1 MMLKEEQN
9 RPEFGTACAGTGP
22 GCREDRSTAP
32 ASDLERALL
41 GAPCLPMILSPI
53 LTLDPAKV
61 ERDLEFLM
69 QCFREVLEES
79 GELELARH
87 LPWSETESPALHE
100 TSPERLSQAYSIAFH
115 LLSMVEQNAAVQ
127 RQRLAEAE
135 DGLTAMQA
143 LWGQCLQQVLDRNLD
158 PRQIVEAL
166 PRMHLELVLTAHPTE
181 AKRTIVLEHH
191 RSLYLLLVKRENQM
205 WTPYEQRA
213 IREEIKTVLSLLWR
227 TGEIFLQKPDVAAE
241 RRNIMHYLYTV
252 FPEVLP
258 VLDRRLRQ
266 TWAYVGLDPDLL
278 RAPRS
283 LPRLSL
289 GTWVGGDSDGHPFVT
304 AQVTG
309 QTLDDLR
316 LHGLLLLQHQLVGLA
331 RQSSL
336 SDRVQQPPPALRDRV
351 RHLTSE
357 LGERGRQVAQS
368 DPEETWRQLVTL
380 MLARLPLESVYP
392 EGGRLLNDPGRYQDA
407 GELLGDLQLLYESLI
422 GVGAWRLAD
431 EAVGP
436 VIRTVE
442 TFGFH
447 LASLDIRQNSRFHD
461 LAMAQLL
468 AAAGIDEV
476 GYQDW
481 DEPRR
486 LDLLTRELASPRP
499 FLRADTSAGPEADA
513 VLRTYRTLVE
523 HLRSC
528 GSRGLGALIVS
539 MTRRL
544 SDLLAPYLFAR
555 EVGLTAG
562 TPDGLACRLPVVPL
576 FETIDDLARSPDV
589 LRAFLQDPM
598 TVRSLEVQRRES
610 GRDHLVQQVMV
621 GYSDSNKD
629 GGILAS
635 LWSLYR
641 AEASLVRVGREAG
654 VRIRFLHGRG
664 GTMSRGGGPEHRFV
678 KAIHPSALNGDLRL
692 TEQGETIAQ
701 KYANRLTAVYNIE
714 LLVAGMT
721 RATLLDWY
729 SPEPGHVLEPTMD
742 WLADES
748 RQTYCRLLETEGF
761 LAFFRQATPIDVIEE
776 SRIGSRPSR
785 RTGQPALADLRAIPW
800 VFSWSQ
806 ARFYLSGWY
815 GVGSAL
821 ERLLAEH
828 PAQFALLSR
837 HLYTWAPL
845 HYALS
850 NAATCLA
857 AADPDVM
864 NEYAM
869 LVEDAGLRDQFLARI
884 AEELERTSGMLE
896 QIYGGSLAER
906 RPNIDASLRVRR
918 QPLRALHRQQLALL
932 RDWRGRRRRGDEDG
946 AAALLPGLLLT
957 VNAIASGLGATG

>member
-1 MMLKEEQN
+1 LGPSVSRSV
-9 RPEFGTACAGTGP
+9 RPV
-22 GCREDRSTAP
+22 
-32 ASDLERALL
+32 ASGLTL
-41 GAPCLPMILSPI
+41 MILSPI

-61 ERDLEFLM
+61 VRDLEFLM
-69 QCFREVLEES
+69 RCFREVLEES
-79 GELELARH
+79 GELALARH
-87 LPWSETESPALHE
+87 LPWGETGSPPSPE

-135 DGLTAMQA
+135 HGLTAMQA
-143 LWGQCLQQVLDRNLD
+143 LWGQCLQQMLERKLE
-158 PRQIVEAL
+158 PHQIAAAL

-181 AKRTIVLEHH
+181 AKRTVVLEHH

-213 IREEIKTVLSLLWR
+213 IREEIKMVLSLLWR

-241 RRNIMHYLYTV
+241 RRNIMHYLYAV

-266 TWAYVGLDPDLL
+266 TWADVGLDAGLL

-283 LPRLSL
+283 LPVFSL
-289 GTWVGGDSDGHPFVT
+289 GTWVGGDRDGHPFVT
-304 AQVTG
+304 AEVTR

-316 LHGLLLLQHQLVGLA
+316 LHGLLLVQHQLAGLA

-336 SDRVQQPPPALRDRV
+336 SDRVQPPPPALRDRV
-351 RHLTSE
+351 GHLAAE
-357 LGERGRQVAQS
+357 LGERGRQVIQGR
-368 DPEETWRQLVTL
+368 PEETWRQLVSL

-392 EGGRLLNDPGRYQDA
+392 EGGRLVHDAARYQGPD
-407 GELLGDLQLLYESLI
+407 ELLGDLQLLYESLI
-422 GVGAWRLAD
+422 AVGAWRLAD

-436 VIRTVE
+436 VLRIVQ

-447 LASLDIRQNSRFHD
+447 LASLDIRQNSGFHD
-461 LAMAQLL
+461 LAVAQLL
-468 AAAGIDEV
+468 AGAGFD
-476 GYQDW
+476 GADYQDW

-499 FLRADTSAGPEADA
+499 FLRADTSAGPEVDA
-513 VLRTYRTLVE
+513 VLRTYATLVE

-528 GSRGLGALIVS
+528 GSRGLGVLIVS

-555 EVGLTAG
+555 EVGLTAPM
-562 TPDGLACRLPVVPL
+562 PDGLACRLPVVPL
-576 FETIDDLARSPDV
+576 FETIDDLARSPDI
-589 LRAFLQDPM
+589 LRAFLQHPM
-598 TVRSLEVQRRES
+598 TARSLEEQRREC
-610 GRDHLVQQVMV
+610 GRDYLVQEVMV

-641 AEASLVRVGREAG
+641 AEALLVDVGRESG

-678 KAIHPSALNGDLRL
+678 KAIHPSALSGDLRL

-701 KYANRLTAVYNIE
+701 KYANRLTAVYNLE
-714 LLVAGMT
+714 LLFAGMT

-748 RQTYCRLLETEGF
+748 RRTYIRLLEAEGF
-761 LAFFRQATPIDVIEE
+761 LTFFRQATPIDVIEE

-828 PAQFALLSR
+828 PRQFALLST

-845 HYALS
+845 HYVLS

-857 AADPDVM
+857 AADPEVM

-869 LVEDAGLRDQFLARI
+869 LVRDTALRDQFLAQVTG
-884 AEELERTSGMLE
+884 ELERTRRMLE
-896 QIYGGSLAER
+896 QIYGGTLAER
-906 RPNIDASLRVRR
+906 RPNIDASLGVRR
-918 QPLRALHRQQLALL
+918 QPLRVLHRQQVALL
-932 RDWRGRRRRGDEDG
+932 REWRDMRQRGDGAG

-957 VNAIASGLGATG
+957 VNAIAGGLGATG

>member
-1 MMLKEEQN
+1 
-9 RPEFGTACAGTGP
+9 
-22 GCREDRSTAP
+22 
-32 ASDLERALL
+32 
-41 GAPCLPMILSPI
+41 MILSPI

-69 QCFREVLEES
+69 RCFEEVLEES
-79 GELELARH
+79 GELVLARH
-87 LPWSETESPALHE
+87 LPWSDTGTPAPRE

-115 LLSMVEQNAAVQ
+115 LLSIVEQNAAVQ

-135 DGLTAMQA
+135 HGLAAMQA
-143 LWGQCLQQVLDRNLD
+143 LWGQCLQQVRERHLD
-158 PRQIVEAL
+158 PHQIAEAL

-181 AKRTIVLEHH
+181 ARRTIVLEHH

-241 RRNIMHYLYTV
+241 RRNIMHYLYAV

-266 TWAYVGLDPDLL
+266 TWSYVGFDADML

-283 LPRLSL
+283 LPRFSLS
-289 GTWVGGDSDGHPFVT
+289 TWVGGDGDGHPLVT
-304 AQVTG
+304 AQVTR
-309 QTLDDLR
+309 QTLEDLR
-316 LHGLLLLQHQLVGLA
+316 LHGLLLIQHQLVGLA

-336 SDRVQQPPPALRDRV
+336 SDRVQQPPRALRDRV
-351 RHLTSE
+351 HVLAAE
-357 LGERGRQVAQS
+357 LGERGRQAIQS
-368 DPEETWRQLVTL
+368 EPEETWRQLVTL

-392 EGGRLLNDPGRYQDA
+392 EGGRLLHDPARYKRAD
-407 GELLGDLQLLYESLI
+407 ELQRDLQLLYESLI
-422 GVGAWRLAD
+422 AVGAWRLAD

-436 VIRTVE
+436 VIRTVQ

-461 LAMAQLL
+461 LAVAQLL
-468 AAAGIDEV
+468 AAAGFADA

-481 DEPRR
+481 DEDRR
-486 LDLLTRELASPRP
+486 LDLLNRELRSPRP

-513 VLRTYRTLVE
+513 VLRTYRTLVD
-523 HLRSC
+523 HLRSW
-528 GSRGLGALIVS
+528 GAEGLGGLIVS

-555 EVGLTAG
+555 EVGLTSG

-576 FETIDDLARSPDV
+576 FETIDDLQRSPDI
-589 LRAFLQDPM
+589 LRAFLQHPM
-598 TVRSLEVQRRES
+598 TARSVREQRRET
-610 GRDHLVQQVMV
+610 GGDHLVQQVMV

-641 AEASLVRVGREAG
+641 AEASLVQVGQEAG

-678 KAIHPSALNGDLRL
+678 KAIHPSALGGYLRL
-692 TEQGETIAQ
+692 TEQGETINQ
-701 KYANRLTAVYNIE
+701 KYANRLTAVYNLE
-714 LLVAGMT
+714 LLFAGMT

-748 RQTYCRLLETEGF
+748 RQTYCRLLGTEGF
-761 LAFFRQATPIDVIEE
+761 LSFFRQATPIDVIEE

-785 RTGQPALADLRAIPW
+785 RTGQPVLADLRAIPW

-821 ERLLAEH
+821 ERLQRDQ
-828 PAQFALLSR
+828 PRRFALLSP

-864 NEYAM
+864 HEYAM
-869 LVEDAGLRDQFLARI
+869 LVEDAAVRDQFLARI
-884 AEELERTSGMLE
+884 TGELERTSRMLE
-896 QIYGGSLAER
+896 QIYGGTLAER

-918 QPLRALHRQQLALL
+918 QPLRVLHRQQIALL
-932 RDWRGRRRRGDEDG
+932 GEWRGLRQRGDDAG